1 MRSDSKTA
9 ILANNDV
16 IEDLKAIN
24 SGNEV
29 GTSPIPLSDRGPH
42 PLPIMSSR
50 ETEDEFDEEFSD
62 PLFDIPGDKI
72 FVNKD
77 MLRVGWVPENDDMI
91 IGRDEEMRK
100 LAEYINPI
108 LSGHEPDHVV
118 VYGKTGTGK
127 SLITRHVVQRA
138 CSATTEEIGHAY
150 IDCKQYKTETQVF
163 AELGRIFNDPEMTG
177 QTVPETGLSTARYKS
192 RLYDALE
199 ASYDGALIIL
209 DEMDKLRDDDTVL
222 ELSRAVEDRKTNVP
236 IGVIIISNRIGYI
249 ENFQARVESSFD
261 PRDIQPAPYDANILQ
276 QIMESRRGAF
286 ADGVLTDDVIP
297 KAATVA
303 GAEHGDA
310 RKAIR
315 ILRHAG
321 EAAAKEQA
329 EKVTAAHIDVAR
341 REAEKNRFGETIQN
355 ATAQEKAVLLALAE
369 LTLGNKKD
377 EFKQSELYEQYRNIN
392 QAIDMKVLSQRRVR
406 DLANDYALLDVLE
419 VDKRNFGQTGGIHR
433 VSQLLLDPEIVRDVI
448 MADDIFESWAGRDQ
462 DSLYQT
468 TLDS

>member
-1 MRSDSKTA
+1 MT
-9 ILANNDV
+9 
-16 IEDLKAIN
+16 
-24 SGNEV
+24 
-29 GTSPIPLSDRGPH
+29 DRGGTHGP
-42 PLPIMSSR
+42 
-50 ETEDEFDEEFSD
+50 EDQFSD

-77 MLRVGWVPENDDMI
+77 MLRVGWVPENEDMI
-91 IGRDEEMRK
+91 IGRDEEMRQ
-100 LAEYINPI
+100 LATYINPI
-108 LSGHEPDHVV
+108 LSGQEPDHVV

-138 CSATTEEIGHAY
+138 CSATAETIGHAY

-163 AELGRIFNDPEMTG
+163 AELGRIFNDPEATG

-199 ASYDGALIIL
+199 ASFDGALIIL

-222 ELSRAVEDRKTNVP
+222 ELSRAVEDRKTDVP
-236 IGVIIISNRIGYI
+236 IGVIVISNRIGYI

-261 PRDIQPAPYDANILQ
+261 PRDIQPAPYDAAVLQ

-286 ADGVLTDDVIP
+286 VDGVLTDDVIP
-297 KAATVA
+297 KAAAVA

-321 EAAAKEQA
+321 EAAANEGTDR
-329 EKVTAAHIDVAR
+329 VTADHIDVAR
-341 REAEKNRFGETIQN
+341 HEAEKNRFGETIQN

-369 LTLGNKKD
+369 LTLNNEKD
-377 EFKQSELYEQYRNIN
+377 QFKQSELYEQYQTIN
-392 QAIDMKVLSQRRVR
+392 EAIEMNTLSQRRVR

-433 VSQLLLDPEIVRDVI
+433 VSQLLLDAEIVRDVI
-448 MADDIFESWAGRDQ
+448 MADDIFELWAGRDE
-462 DSLYQT
+462 DRLYQT
-468 TLDS
+468 KLDS

>member
-1 MRSDSKTA
+1 MTDRVAGDKQDSQ
-9 ILANNDV
+9 
-16 IEDLKAIN
+16 
-24 SGNEV
+24 
-29 GTSPIPLSDRGPH
+29 
-42 PLPIMSSR
+42 
-50 ETEDEFDEEFSD
+50 FSD

-77 MLRVGWVPENDDMI
+77 MLRVGWVPENEDMI
-91 IGRDEEMRK
+91 IGRDEEIRQ
-100 LAEYINPI
+100 LATYINPI
-108 LSGHEPDHVV
+108 LSGSEPDHVV

-138 CSATTEEIGHAY
+138 CSATAETIGHAY

-163 AELGRIFNDPEMTG
+163 AELGRIFNDPDATG

-199 ASYDGALIIL
+199 ASYDGGLIIL

-222 ELSRAVEDRKTNVP
+222 ELSRAVEDRKTDVP
-236 IGVIIISNRIGYI
+236 IGVIVISNRIGYI

-261 PRDIQPAPYDANILQ
+261 PRDIQPAPYDAAVLQ

-286 ADGVLTDDVIP
+286 VDGVLTDDVIP
-297 KAATVA
+297 KAAAVA

-321 EAAAKEQA
+321 EAAAKEGVD
-329 EKVTAAHIDVAR
+329 KVTADHVDVAR
-341 REAEKNRFGETIQN
+341 HEAEKNRFGETIQN

-369 LTLGNKKD
+369 LTLSNEKD
-377 EFKQSELYEQYRNIN
+377 QFKQSELYEQYRIIN
-392 QAIDMKVLSQRRVR
+392 EAIDMNTLSQRRVR

-433 VSQLLLDPEIVRDVI
+433 VSQLLLDAEIVRDVI
-448 MADDIFESWAGRDQ
+448 MADDIFELWAGRDE
-462 DSLYQT
+462 DRLYQAQ
-468 TLDS
+468 LDS

>member
-1 MRSDSKTA
+1 MA
-9 ILANNDV
+9 
-16 IEDLKAIN
+16 
-24 SGNEV
+24 G
-29 GTSPIPLSDRGPH
+29 
-42 PLPIMSSR
+42 R
-50 ETEDEFDEEFSD
+50 ETNDGSNEQFAD

-77 MLRVGWVPENDDMI
+77 MLRVGWVPENEDMI
-91 IGRDEEMRK
+91 IGRDEEMRQ
-100 LAEYINPI
+100 LATYINPI
-108 LSGHEPDHVV
+108 LSGQEPDHVV

-138 CSATTEEIGHAY
+138 CSATAETINHAY

-163 AELGRIFNDPEMTG
+163 AELGRIFNNPEATG

-222 ELSRAVEDRKTNVP
+222 ELSRAVEDRKIDVP

-261 PRDIQPAPYDANILQ
+261 PRDIQPAPYDAGVLQ

-286 ADGVLTDDVIP
+286 VDGVLTDDVIP
-297 KAATVA
+297 KAAAVA

-321 EAAAKEQA
+321 EAAAKEGVDR
-329 EKVTAAHIDVAR
+329 VTADHIDVAR
-341 REAEKNRFGETIQN
+341 HEAEKNRFGETIQN
-355 ATAQEKAVLLALAE
+355 ATAQEKAVLLALSE
-369 LTLGNKKD
+369 LTLNNGKD
-377 EFKQSELYEQYRNIN
+377 QFKQSELYEQYRTIN
-392 QAIDMKVLSQRRVR
+392 EAIDMKTLSQRRVR

-448 MADDIFESWAGRDQ
+448 MIDDIFEPWVGRDE
-462 DSLYQT
+462 DRLFQT
-468 TLDS
+468 KLDS